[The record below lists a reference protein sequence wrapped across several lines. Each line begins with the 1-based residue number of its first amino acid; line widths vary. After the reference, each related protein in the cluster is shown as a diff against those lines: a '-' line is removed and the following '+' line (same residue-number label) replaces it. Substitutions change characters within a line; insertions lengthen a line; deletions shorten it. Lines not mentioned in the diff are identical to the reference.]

1 MIRRIVQGRVGM
13 ASASSYDMA
22 GNGIEQQLGMW
33 RPPVSGIVKT
43 FDAQLGGLYFLGFLW
58 FCPQCRLLLAGYVPL
73 YANGHP
79 FESPARHL
87 SIYSLSSPPPK
98 HQASLIAAA
107 HIIFFPPVFVSRQ
120 KPAAGGPIDR
130 ERLLPA
136 SASADASDHRHF
148 LPVRPSLPWD
158 HLPQVRAI
166 GPLGYYVLFIYIRRL
181 QRFQPSIV
189 QIRPKCSVFVC
200 ARVCFCRC
208 YFYLGGDLL
217 P

>member
-1 MIRRIVQGRVGM
+1 MIRRIVQGREGM

-107 HIIFFPPVFVSRQ
+107 HIIFFLPCLSVVRNLQ
-120 KPAAGGPIDR
+120 QAAQLT
-130 ERLLPA
+130 ENACCLLRPLQMQVTIGISCLFA
-136 SASADASDHRHF
+136 LLCHGTIF
-148 LPVRPSLPWD
+148 L
-158 HLPQVRAI
+158 
-166 GPLGYYVLFIYIRRL
+166 
-181 QRFQPSIV
+181 
-189 QIRPKCSVFVC
+189 K
-200 ARVCFCRC
+200 
-208 YFYLGGDLL
+208 
-217 P
+217 